1 MTSKGL
7 FFKYMRENTKQR
19 LWSVALTA
27 LLCFFLFPVLT
38 ALETSIML
46 RPDNLSKDLS
56 VEAALA
62 EAKLKLT
69 NEMLNMYSI
78 QNAMLV
84 FILIVAA
91 VVLAASG
98 FSYLHSKK
106 KTDFFHSL
114 PISREMLYTVTCLD
128 GILYLAVPYLVF
140 LLAAGVMLQVKGA
153 PFSWGTLLIGYVQHM
168 CFFTLVYM
176 TVVLAVILTGNLIV
190 GLLGTGV
197 LFSWGPGVAAV
208 VSTYFSEYFMTFYD
222 NGNFLLRWCERT
234 SPVFW
239 YGTATGS
246 DHPTRMAVIALAVA
260 ALLFGLGM
268 FLYRKRPSEAAG
280 RAMAFKVSEPVIRFL
295 LVVPITLFSGMIFR
309 SILNDDIWTV
319 FGLICGLLITSCL
332 IEIIYHFDFKSL
344 FAHKRQLVISA
355 VAVAAIF
362 LGFRLDVAGYDS
374 YLPDADKVAY
384 AGIYCDAL
392 DNNAVGAYHV
402 TPRMYRDGYSVGMEW
417 ASQGD
422 VADKMQISD
431 EDGIRVLREI
441 GAQGIETASRQR
453 KHLNGGQD
461 WMSETDLDSR
471 YDSIVLSWHL
481 NNGKTV
487 YRNYRTINV
496 TELRE
501 QLDSIYEN
509 QSYKLGMYPV
519 LSLQADDAAGINYK
533 EEEDC
538 SHVKLPDEQTKAA
551 LLAAYQKELMA
562 LTPDMRREEMPIA
575 EIQFKTNEM
584 QAMIDV
590 IRKNGGYYDTFNQ
603 FDYYPIY
610 PSFQETIAILKQC
623 GTEVGSKVTPEN
635 TEKIVLQYQGGK
647 IPEDQL
653 APADTELGKRQRE
666 FLQNNSRRAVTITD
680 PEQIAEI
687 LANSASDDM
696 VQINQM
702 AEVYQGINI
711 AVYVSST
718 ENTGAV
724 SEDDLRDSV
733 NSMEENEI
741 GQTYTVDAGQNV
753 LYDGEYAADYE
764 MDESGQYGI
773 YQRSF
778 RYGKVPEFVKSTF
791 GLTPELMRL
800 NRVFAY

>member
-1 MTSKGL
+1 
-7 FFKYMRENTKQR
+7 
-19 LWSVALTA
+19 
-27 LLCFFLFPVLT
+27 
-38 ALETSIML
+38 
-46 RPDNLSKDLS
+46 
-56 VEAALA
+56 
-62 EAKLKLT
+62 
-69 NEMLNMYSI
+69 
-78 QNAMLV
+78 
-84 FILIVAA
+84 
-91 VVLAASG
+91 
-98 FSYLHSKK
+98 
-106 KTDFFHSL
+106 
-114 PISREMLYTVTCLD
+114 
-128 GILYLAVPYLVF
+128 
-140 LLAAGVMLQVKGA
+140 
-153 PFSWGTLLIGYVQHM
+153 
-168 CFFTLVYM
+168 
-176 TVVLAVILTGNLIV
+176 
-190 GLLGTGV
+190 
-197 LFSWGPGVAAV
+197 
-208 VSTYFSEYFMTFYD
+208 
-222 NGNFLLRWCERT
+222 
-234 SPVFW
+234 
-239 YGTATGS
+239 
-246 DHPTRMAVIALAVA
+246 
-260 ALLFGLGM
+260 
-268 FLYRKRPSEAAG
+268 
-280 RAMAFKVSEPVIRFL
+280 
-295 LVVPITLFSGMIFR
+295 MIFR

-344 FAHKRQLVISA
+344 FAHKRQLAISA

-384 AGIYCDAL
+384 AGIYCETL
-392 DNNAVGAYHV
+392 DNNAAGAYHV

-496 TELRE
+496 SELRE

-610 PSFQETIAILKQC
+610 PSFQETIAILEQC

-666 FLQNNSRRAVTITD
+666 YLQNSSRREVTITD

-741 GQTYTVDAGQNV
+741 GQTYTVDAGQNA